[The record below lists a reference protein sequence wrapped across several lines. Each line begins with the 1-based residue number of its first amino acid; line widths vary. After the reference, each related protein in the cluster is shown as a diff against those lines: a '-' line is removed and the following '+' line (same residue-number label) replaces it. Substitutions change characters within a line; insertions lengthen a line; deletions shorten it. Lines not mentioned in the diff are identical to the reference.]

1 MNILLGLLSLACI
14 GSLTGFPHRGF
25 PIPPWTAFFT
35 LSLAL
40 TLRLWFQARKE
51 DKDPFD
57 AHPALFPFLL
67 AFTFYLSSFRW
78 HGGDDIPN
86 SLLPF
91 AILRQGTLT
100 MEPFRGWFAEHGM
113 SPDFTVIHR
122 GIWISIF
129 PVAPGLLA
137 LPLYLLPVLSGA
149 PPDELLLHHLS
160 KISASA
166 ITALSAALF
175 FLLLRRRAAKPWAV
189 SAFLLYA
196 LGSWSFSVS
205 SQALYQHGPAQL
217 FLILGLWGLLEEEP
231 TPRHATLAGLGF
243 ASAFCCRPD
252 SLFFLAAAGLF
263 CLWRRPRRLA
273 AFLAGAA
280 PPLLLLAAYWHHYTG
295 KIAPPDSGVQSSIM
309 TAFQPEVLPGILLSP
324 TRGLLLFMPAA
335 FFGLWGMWRRVR
347 ENALPWALPLALPLP
362 ALLVFYSF
370 YGNWT
375 GGQTFGTRYFATS
388 AILLALFAA
397 QSGPELGRSPFL
409 RRAWSL
415 SVSWSILVHALGAY
429 LSWPGSYAIIEQ
441 KAAVWDWTLYPPF
454 ELLSASGS
462 LHALP
467 WALRLLLACAA
478 AGAAWK
484 GGRALER
491 WIERES

>member
-1 MNILLGLLSLACI
+1 
-14 GSLTGFPHRGF
+14 LTGFPHRGF
-25 PIPPWTAFFT
+25 PIPPWTSFFA

-40 TLRLWFQARKE
+40 TVRLWLKARRE
-51 DKDPFD
+51 DKNPFD

-100 MEPFRGWFAEHGM
+100 MEPFRGWFAEHGTT
-113 SPDFTVIHR
+113 PDFLVIHR
-122 GIWISIF
+122 GIWVSIF

-160 KISASA
+160 KIAASA
-166 ITALSAALF
+166 ITALSVALF
-175 FLLLRRRAAKPWAV
+175 HLLLRRRVKRPWAV
-189 SAFLLYA
+189 SAALLYA
-196 LGSWSFSVS
+196 FGSWGFSVS

-217 FLILGLWGLLEEEP
+217 CLILGLWGLLDEEAA
-231 TPRHATLAGLGF
+231 PRHAALAGFGF

-263 CLWRRPRRLA
+263 FLWRRPRRLA

-280 PPLLLLAAYWHHYTG
+280 PPLLLLAAYYHHYTG
-295 KIAPPDSGVQSSIM
+295 KFQPPDSQVQRNILN
-309 TAFQPEVLPGILLSP
+309 TFQPEALAGLILSP

-335 FFGLWGMWRRVR
+335 VFGLWGMWLKVR
-347 ENALPWALPLALPLP
+347 ENALPWALPLSLPLP
-362 ALLVFYSF
+362 ALLIFYSF

-397 QSGPELGRSPFL
+397 EAGPEIGRSALL
-409 RRAWSL
+409 RRAWSM
-415 SVSWSILVHALGAY
+415 SVAWSILVHALGAY
-429 LSWPGSYAIIEQ
+429 LGWPGSYAIIPQ
-441 KAAVWDWTLYPPF
+441 KAAVWDWTLYPPL
-454 ELLSASGS
+454 ELLSPSGN
-462 LHALP
+462 LRALP
-467 WALRLLLACAA
+467 WLLRLLIACAA
-478 AGAAWK
+478 AGAAWR
-484 GGRALER
+484 GGRALDR
-491 WIERES
+491 WIERESA